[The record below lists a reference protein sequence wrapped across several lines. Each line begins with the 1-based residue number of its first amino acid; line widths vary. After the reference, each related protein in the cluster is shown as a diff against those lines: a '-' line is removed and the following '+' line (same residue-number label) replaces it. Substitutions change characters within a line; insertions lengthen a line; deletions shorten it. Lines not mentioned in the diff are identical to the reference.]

1 MVQLRPVHPKRGE
14 GMRKS
19 IHRGFTLIEL
29 MITVAI
35 VAILASI
42 AYPSYTQYIVRAG
55 RSAAESFMVTVANK
69 QEQAMLNAR
78 AYQSTLAALSMTTPG
93 EVSNNYTID
102 ITVDNSATPPAYTVT
117 ATPLGKQAINDT
129 KCGNLTYTQ
138 TGTKGISGTSTVA
151 NCWK

>member
-1 MVQLRPVHPKRGE
+1 
-14 GMRKS
+14 MRKS
-19 IHRGFTLIEL
+19 RHGGFTLIEL

-35 VAILASI
+35 VGILAAV
-42 AYPSYTQYIVRAG
+42 AYPSYLQYLVRG
-55 RSAAESFMVTVANK
+55 KRSAAESFIVTVANK

-93 EVSNNYTID
+93 EISSIYTVT

-117 ATPLGKQAINDT
+117 AAPQGKQATNDV

-138 TGTKGISGTSTVA
+138 AGTKGISGTDTVT